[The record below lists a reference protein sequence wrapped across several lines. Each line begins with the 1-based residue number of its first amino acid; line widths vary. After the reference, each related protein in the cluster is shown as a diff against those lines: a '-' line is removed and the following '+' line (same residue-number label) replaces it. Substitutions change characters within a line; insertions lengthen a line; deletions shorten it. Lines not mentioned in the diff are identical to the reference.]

1 MSRKAREHAASAAA
15 RGERGKVAN
24 KLRGFRRKETKCAR
38 SVGKRLLVVTRVGC
52 VRAHGEE
59 GECWVCLRC
68 ASEERRLAHDCTHV
82 PARRFRRG
90 DVEAGRLNAVAHEG
104 FKLAAVAE
112 PCDRGARMLVRGSR
126 RVKRNAAHEGRGI
139 AAAVLNSGKYVC
151 HDSMFCRSRGSFQ
164 CPVILG
170 GRGGLWGQTGGHN
183 HEEKWGLR
191 GSHRVC
197 KVGDITSKGMIR
209 NPRASGPRS
218 DRCGFV
224 ESGYHTTR
232 CTLDPGSAPG
242 RRSKGRLLFGPDPIP
257 RTCLFFTDRRRAH

>member
-1 MSRKAREHAASAAA
+1 MSRKAREHTASAAA

-24 KLRGFRRKETKCAR
+24 KLRGFLRKKTKCTR
-38 SVGKRLLVVTRVGC
+38 SVGKRLLVITRFGLVLA
-52 VRAHGEE
+52 RGEE

-82 PARRFRRG
+82 PAGRFRRG

-104 FKLAAVAE
+104 FKLAAVAK
-112 PCDRGARMLVRGSR
+112 PRDRGAHMFVRGGWS
-126 RVKRNAAHEGRGI
+126 VKRNAAHEGRGI
-139 AAAVLNSGKYVC
+139 AAAVLNPGEYVC
-151 HDSMFCRSRGSFQ
+151 HGSMFCRSRGSFQ
-164 CPVILG
+164 SLIILG
-170 GRGGLWGQTGGHN
+170 GRDGLWGQTGGEK
-183 HEEKWGLR
+183 HETKWGLR

-218 DRCGFV
+218 DRCGFA
-224 ESGYHTTR
+224 ESGYRTTR

>member
-15 RGERGKVAN
+15 RGERGKVVN

-38 SVGKRLLVVTRVGC
+38 SVGKRLLVITRVGC

-59 GECWVCLRC
+59 RERRVCLRC

-112 PCDRGARMLVRGSR
+112 PRDRGARMFVRGGR

-151 HDSMFCRSRGSFQ
+151 HGSMVFRSRGSFQ

-170 GRGGLWGQTGGHN
+170 SRGGLWGQTGGENTKRNGGCVAHI
-183 HEEKWGLR
+183 ECVKWG
-191 GSHRVC
+191 
-197 KVGDITSKGMIR
+197 TSQAR
-209 NPRASGPRS
+209 
-218 DRCGFV
+218 
-224 ESGYHTTR
+224 E
-232 CTLDPGSAPG
+232 
-242 RRSKGRLLFGPDPIP
+242 
-257 RTCLFFTDRRRAH
+257 

>member
-1 MSRKAREHAASAAA
+1 M
-15 RGERGKVAN
+15 
-24 KLRGFRRKETKCAR
+24 
-38 SVGKRLLVVTRVGC
+38 GKRLLVITLFGLVLAR
-52 VRAHGEE
+52 GEE
-59 GECWVCLRC
+59 RECWVCLRC

-90 DVEAGRLNAVAHEG
+90 DVEASRLNAVAHEG
-104 FKLAAVAE
+104 FKLAAIAE
-112 PCDRGARMLVRGSR
+112 PRDRGARMFVRGGR
-126 RVKRNAAHEGRGI
+126 NVKRNAANEGRGI
-139 AAAVLNSGKYVC
+139 A
-151 HDSMFCRSRGSFQ
+151 
-164 CPVILG
+164 G
-170 GRGGLWGQTGGHN
+170 GRGGLWGQTGGEK
-183 HEEKWGLR
+183 HEAKWGLR
-191 GSHRVC
+191 GLHRVC

-257 RTCLFFTDRRRAH
+257 RTCLFFTDRCRAH